1 MLQTI
6 VLIIMASGIG
16 IYHNSNK
23 PTEYELNMEDGTHA
37 EIVLQKNSNYS
48 CPVYCKAN
56 HIHIAVSCDENCK
69 TIHKN
74 YHLHNVTKIDAGFA
88 TFCSKK
94 IIAMNKISAKKKL
107 PDIVTAS
114 KSE

>member
-1 MLQTI
+1 MVETLI
-6 VLIIMASGIG
+6 LIIIGAGIG
-16 IYHNSNK
+16 LYQEENK
-23 PTEYELNMEDGTHA
+23 PTQYELNMEDGTHI

-48 CPVYCKAN
+48 CPVYCETN
-56 HIHIAVSCDENCK
+56 HVHIAVSCNENCK
-69 TIHKN
+69 TNHKN

-94 IIAMNKISAKKKL
+94 IVAMTKISAKKKL
-107 PDIVTAS
+107 PDIVSAS